1 MRRARRKETQ
11 HMSKQTTIICDGCGR
26 AVTGV
31 GYSTLLT
38 RLKSKG
44 WVSPNG
50 KEHYCKKCAP
60 LVALNHKEHSHGGKA
75 A

>member
-1 MRRARRKETQ
+1 MLRLRRKVEPP
-11 HMSKQTTIICDGCGR
+11 MSKQTTIICDGCGC

-38 RLKSKG
+38 RLRGKG

-50 KEHYCKKCAP
+50 KEHYCKKCAF
-60 LVALNHKEHSHGGKA
+60 LATRNHKGHEHDGKA

>member
-1 MRRARRKETQ
+1 MLRLRRKVEPP
-11 HMSKQTTIICDGCGR
+11 MSKQTTIICDGCGR
-26 AVTGV
+26 AVMGV

-44 WVSPNG
+44 WVSLNG

-60 LVALNHKEHSHGGKA
+60 LAARNHKGHKHDGKA

>member
-1 MRRARRKETQ
+1 
-11 HMSKQTTIICDGCGR
+11 MSKQTTIICDGCGR
-26 AVTGV
+26 AVMGV

-44 WVSPNG
+44 WVSLNG

-60 LVALNHKEHSHGGKA
+60 LAARNHKCHEHDGKA